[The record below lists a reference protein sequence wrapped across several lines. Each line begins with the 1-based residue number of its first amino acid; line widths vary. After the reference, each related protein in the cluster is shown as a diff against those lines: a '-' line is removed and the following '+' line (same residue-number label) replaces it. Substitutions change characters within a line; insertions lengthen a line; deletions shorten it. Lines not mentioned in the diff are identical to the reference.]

1 MRWKTGN
8 HKENQWKQSQVLWK
22 DKKLFFKKDKKDKL
36 IARLRKKREET
47 NY

>member
-1 MRWKTGN
+1 MTWKTGN

-22 DKKLFFKKDKKDKL
+22 DKKFFKKDKKDKL